1 MELYLTVSTI
11 AFLLQVP
18 LWLFCPGIFDK
29 NLGRGPGDRDSSV
42 RNQNNV
48 AQLQTLL
55 AGLRESGGSMKGI
68 DLGLEG
74 QVGFQLTQNQRNE
87 HRPQ

>member
-1 MELYLTVSTI
+1 MELYLTISTI
-11 AFLLQVP
+11 AFLLQIP
-18 LWLFCPGIFDK
+18 LWLICPGIVDK
-29 NLGRGPGDRDSSV
+29 NLGRGPGDGDSSV

-55 AGLRESGGSMKGI
+55 AGLRESGGSTKGI